1 MNTITPSDL
10 LIALFYQENDTFKI
24 VSQKDE
30 TSELEQHADSDHF
43 KSNTL
48 QNKVLAEI
56 LLALENQEDIP
67 IEILESLAITLNF
80 LSNLSELDNTET
92 IGKPSEN

>member
-30 TSELEQHADSDHF
+30 TSELEQHANSDYF

-80 LSNLSELDNTET
+80 LSNFSELDNTEI
-92 IGKPSEN
+92 IGKPSGN

>member
-1 MNTITPSDL
+1 MNTMTPSDL
-10 LIALFYQENDTFKI
+10 LIALFYQEDDTFKI
-24 VSQKDE
+24 VSQQDE
-30 TSELEQHADSDHF
+30 KSEVEQHAYSDHF

-67 IEILESLAITLNF
+67 IEILESLTITLNF
-80 LSNLSELDNTET
+80 LSNFSELDNTET
-92 IGKPSEN
+92 IVKPSGN

>member
-10 LIALFYQENDTFKI
+10 LIALFYQEDDTFKI

-30 TSELEQHADSDHF
+30 KSELEQHTDSDHF

-56 LLALENQEDIP
+56 LLSLENQEDIP
-67 IEILESLAITLNF
+67 VEILDSLAITLNF
-80 LSNLSELDNTET
+80 LSNFSGLDNAET
-92 IGKPSEN
+92 MAKPSEN